1 MTHSASEIFTMQL
14 ARGAAKTADRFLRS
28 RGLQKSDRDDVIA
41 DAMLWCWTNR
51 ASFSLTTTL
60 ETWFMNAV
68 RDAYKALKRNELPSA
83 EESLEGISGGADETY
98 EISAA
103 ESSAKALID
112 ALTPE
117 YREVAIQTMHG
128 CTQEEMMASGI
139 PHHVIQAAR
148 SRIKQ
153 LRKLLPDLPK
163 SRLIA
168 RIKVQTSD
176 NAEDKRA
183 GIDMELENNLDT
195 PPQHGKECKPCIHCN
210 WWEFSYQEAKSPQ
223 VAVTA
228 DQEVLAAQRA
238 ILARKIEISS
248 KVVR

>member
-1 MTHSASEIFTMQL
+1 MQL
-14 ARGAAKTADRFLRS
+14 ARGAAKTADRFLRA

-51 ASFSLTTTL
+51 ASYSLTTTL

-83 EESLEGISGGADETY
+83 EESLEGISGGTDETY
-98 EISAA
+98 EIAAA
-103 ESSAKALID
+103 ESSARALID
-112 ALTPE
+112 ALTPAHKKVAVLTMQG
-117 YREVAIQTMHG
+117 YTREEILEVDRDISKRQVDEAHQ
-128 CTQEEMMASGI
+128 
-139 PHHVIQAAR
+139 
-148 SRIKQ
+148 RIRQ

-163 SRLIA
+163 SRLAA
-168 RIKVQTSD
+168 RIRATSSD
-176 NAEDKRA
+176 NADDKKA
-183 GIDMELENNLDT
+183 GIDMELENNLDA

-210 WWEFSYQEAKSPQ
+210 WWEFSYQEATSPQ

-248 KVVR
+248 KVERSST